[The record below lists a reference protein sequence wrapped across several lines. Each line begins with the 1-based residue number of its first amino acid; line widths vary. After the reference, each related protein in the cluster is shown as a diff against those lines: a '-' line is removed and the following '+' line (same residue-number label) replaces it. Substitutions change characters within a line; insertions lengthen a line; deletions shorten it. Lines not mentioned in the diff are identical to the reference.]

1 LTMTQQQAGKA
12 GIAERRSTSK
22 VGVVVSDV
30 CEQTVTIQVVTPVQH
45 KKYHRIVRRTAR
57 FLAHDAQNRCKTGDL
72 VEIREC
78 RPISKRKHWRVVR
91 VVRAARVAEAEIPA
105 AGPDA

>member
-1 LTMTQQQAGKA
+1 MAQEPASETGSGGQRT
-12 GIAERRSTSK
+12 TK

-30 CEQTVTIQVVTPVQH
+30 CEQTVTIKVVTPVRH
-45 KKYHRIVRRTAR
+45 KKYHRIIRRTTR
-57 FLAHDAQNRCKTGDL
+57 FLAHDAQNRCKIGDM

-91 VVRAARVAEAEIPA
+91 VIRGARVAVSQASVEGVGA
-105 AGPDA
+105 